1 MPSILPGHSHVL
13 ASEAPAPEHDHVD
26 PQHLVAAQNP
36 DELFDIVTAYG
47 AATGALK
54 RRADVHRDG
63 DWHRSI
69 HVWIYGINES
79 GPYLLFQRRGMDKDT
94 WPGVLDATAAG
105 HLAAGEQVEDA
116 FREIEEEL
124 GISPEPERLQRV
136 GTRICA
142 NEQAPSTIDRE
153 LQEVYFLRDDSPLDA
168 FRPNPV
174 EVDALVRLPLMETLE
189 FLGGFSAQVEG
200 RLLVAADRRQ
210 EPVTVTADC
219 FVPTMIDRYYYRVAI
234 AINAVLR
241 GDRHVA
247 V

>member
-1 MPSILPGHSHVL
+1 MPSFLSSDADSL
-13 ASEAPAPEHDHVD
+13 ASDTGSPEHGSH
-26 PQHLVAAQNP
+26 PVAAQNP

-47 AATGALK
+47 VPTGAIK

-69 HVWIYGINES
+69 HVWIYGNDET
-79 GPYLLFQRRGMDKDT
+79 GPFLLFQRRGMDKDT

-105 HLAAGEQVEDA
+105 HLAAGECVEDA

-124 GISPEPERLQRV
+124 GICPAPERLQRI
-136 GTRICA
+136 GTRISA
-142 NEQAPSTIDRE
+142 NEQVPSTIDRE
-153 LQEVYFLRDDSPLDA
+153 LQEVFFLRDDNPLNA

-174 EVDALVRLPLMETLE
+174 EVDALVRLPLKETLE
-189 FLGGFSAQVEG
+189 FLGGFSTQVEG
-200 RLLVAADRRQ
+200 RLLAASDLQ
-210 EPVTVTADC
+210 LEPVTVTSAS

-234 AINAVLR
+234 AINGVLR
-241 GDRHVA
+241 GDRYIA

>member
-1 MPSILPGHSHVL
+1 MPSILPRHSDSLV
-13 ASEAPAPEHDHVD
+13 SEASAPDSLS
-26 PQHLVAAQNP
+26 HLVAAQNP

-47 AATGALK
+47 VPTGAIK

-69 HVWIYGINES
+69 HVWIYGIDAT
-79 GPYLLFQRRGMDKDT
+79 GPFLLFQRRGMDKDT

-105 HLAAGEQVEDA
+105 HLSSGECVEDA

-124 GISPEPERLQRV
+124 GICPDSSRLQRI

-142 NEQAPSTIDRE
+142 NEQSPATIDRE
-153 LQEVYFLRDDSPLDA
+153 LQDVFFLRDDNPLDA
-168 FRPNPV
+168 FRPNLV
-174 EVDALVRLPLMETLE
+174 EVDALVRLPLVETLE
-189 FLGGFSAQVEG
+189 FLGGFSTQVEG
-200 RLLVAADRRQ
+200 RLLIASDRRQ
-210 EPVTVTADC
+210 EPVTITVDC

-241 GDRHVA
+241 GDRYIA

>member
-1 MPSILPGHSHVL
+1 MPSNPLPHPLTMAFATADFTAHGPL
-13 ASEAPAPEHDHVD
+13 I
-26 PQHLVAAQNP
+26 AAQNP
-36 DELFDIVTAYG
+36 DELFDVVTASG
-47 AATGALK
+47 VPTGKIK

-69 HVWIYGINES
+69 HVWIYGVDEAGAFI
-79 GPYLLFQRRGMDKDT
+79 LFQRRGMAKDT
-94 WPGVLDATAAG
+94 WPGVLDAPAAG
-105 HLAAGEQVEDA
+105 HLATGESVQDA

-124 GISPEPERLQRV
+124 GICPDPSLLRRI

-153 LQEVYFLRDDSPLDA
+153 LQEVFFLRDDHPLGSYH
-168 FRPNPV
+168 PNPI
-174 EVDALVRLPLMETLE
+174 EVDALVRLPLAETLE
-189 FLGGFSAQVEG
+189 FLGGFSTQVEG
-200 RLLVAADRRQ
+200 TLLLARGRGQ
-210 EPVTVTADC
+210 EPVTVTRAC

-241 GDRHVA
+241 GDRYIA

>member
-1 MPSILPGHSHVL
+1 MPSILPHHPNSLV
-13 ASEAPAPEHDHVD
+13 SEFSVAARHP
-26 PQHLVAAQNP
+26 HLVGAQNP

-47 AATGALK
+47 APTGAIK

-69 HVWIYGINES
+69 HVWIYGLDET
-79 GPYLLFQRRGMDKDT
+79 GPFLLFQRRGMDKDT
-94 WPGVLDATAAG
+94 WPGMLDATAAG
-105 HLAAGEQVEDA
+105 HLSAGECVQDA

-124 GISPEPERLQRV
+124 GICPDPDRLQRI

-142 NEQAPSTIDRE
+142 NEQPPSTVDRE
-153 LQEVYFLRDDSPLDA
+153 LQDVFFLRDDSPLDA

-174 EVDALVRLPLMETLE
+174 EVDALVRLPLRETLE
-189 FLGGFSAQVEG
+189 FLGGFSPQVEG
-200 RLLVAADRRQ
+200 RLLLAVDRRQ
-210 EPVTVTADC
+210 EPVTVTAAC
-219 FVPTMIDRYYYRVAI
+219 FVPTMIDCYYYRVAI

-241 GDRHVA
+241 GDRHIA